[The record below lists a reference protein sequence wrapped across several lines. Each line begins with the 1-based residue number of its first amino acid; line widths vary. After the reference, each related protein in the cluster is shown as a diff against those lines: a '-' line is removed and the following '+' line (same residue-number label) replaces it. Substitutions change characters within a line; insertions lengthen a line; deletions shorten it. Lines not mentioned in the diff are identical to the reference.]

1 MCILSGKELLRI
13 INIVLLK
20 YINMQMVRWI
30 FEKMLF
36 FEFYGYEK
44 NSREIDV
51 SRMYLMIWV
60 ITFYHLIAIA
70 IIIMRLCAIV
80 LHINAIGL
88 SIPILVI
95 TFLTVTI
102 QEITLKKKKYIQTLI
117 EAYRVMHQEEKKRLA
132 REGLYY
138 RVLPILGLTALYI
151 LLVVLA
157 WLHII

>member
-1 MCILSGKELLRI
+1 
-13 INIVLLK
+13 
-20 YINMQMVRWI
+20 
-30 FEKMLF
+30 MLF

-44 NSREIDV
+44 NSRGIDV

-60 ITFYHLIAIA
+60 ISFYHLIAIA

-80 LHINAIGL
+80 L
-88 SIPILVI
+88 LVI

-102 QEITLKKKKYIQTLI
+102 QEKTLKKRKYIQTLI
-117 EAYRVMHQEEKKRLA
+117 EAYRVMHQEERKRLA

-138 RVLPILGLTALYI
+138 RVLPILGLTAFYI
-151 LLVVLA
+151 LLVFLA

>member
-20 YINMQMVRWI
+20 YIIMQMVRWI

-36 FEFYGYEK
+36 FEFYGYEN

-70 IIIMRLCAIV
+70 IIIMRLCTIV
-80 LHINAIGL
+80 LHINATGL

>member
-20 YINMQMVRWI
+20 YIIMQMVRWI

-70 IIIMRLCAIV
+70 IIISYSFK
-80 LHINAIGL
+80 NA
-88 SIPILVI
+88 
-95 TFLTVTI
+95 
-102 QEITLKKKKYIQTLI
+102 
-117 EAYRVMHQEEKKRLA
+117 ANLA
-132 REGLYY
+132 FF
-138 RVLPILGLTALYI
+138 
-151 LLVVLA
+151 
-157 WLHII
+157 H

>member
-1 MCILSGKELLRI
+1 MHLIWKRTVKDYQYCSVKIYYYANGPLDFR
-13 INIVLLK
+13 
-20 YINMQMVRWI
+20 
-30 FEKMLF
+30 KMLF

-102 QEITLKKKKYIQTLI
+102 QEITLKKRNTYKL
-117 EAYRVMHQEEKKRLA
+117 
-132 REGLYY
+132 
-138 RVLPILGLTALYI
+138 
-151 LLVVLA
+151 
-157 WLHII
+157 

>member
-1 MCILSGKELLRI
+1 
-13 INIVLLK
+13 
-20 YINMQMVRWI
+20 MQMARWI

-60 ITFYHLIAIA
+60 ISFYNLIAIA

-88 SIPILVI
+88 FIPILVI
-95 TFLTVTI
+95 TFLTVFRSVEQPKTI
-102 QEITLKKKKYIQTLI
+102 RNIQT
-117 EAYRVMHQEEKKRLA
+117 
-132 REGLYY
+132 
-138 RVLPILGLTALYI
+138 
-151 LLVVLA
+151 
-157 WLHII
+157 

>member
-1 MCILSGKELLRI
+1 
-13 INIVLLK
+13 
-20 YINMQMVRWI
+20 MQMARWI

-44 NSREIDV
+44 NSREIEV

-60 ITFYHLIAIA
+60 ISFYHLIAIA

-102 QEITLKKKKYIQTLI
+102 QEITLKKKIGKRRIVLSCFTHSRINSIIYFACCSCLAAYYLI
-117 EAYRVMHQEEKKRLA
+117 
-132 REGLYY
+132 
-138 RVLPILGLTALYI
+138 
-151 LLVVLA
+151 
-157 WLHII
+157 LHTNQKNIISMMVFCN

>member
-20 YINMQMVRWI
+20 YIIMQMVRWI

-117 EAYRVMHQEEKKRLA
+117 EAYRVMHQEEKKDWQ
-132 REGLYY
+132 EKDC
-138 RVLPILGLTALYI
+138 
-151 LLVVLA
+151 
-157 WLHII
+157 IIVFYPFSD

>member
-1 MCILSGKELLRI
+1 MCILSGKEQLRI
-13 INIVLLK
+13 INVALLK
-20 YINMQMVRWI
+20 YIIMQMVRWI

-60 ITFYHLIAIA
+60 ISFYHLIAIA
-70 IIIMRLCAIV
+70 IIIMRLCTIV

-138 RVLPILGLTALYI
+138 RVLPILGLTAFYI

>member
-20 YINMQMVRWI
+20 YIIMQMVRWI

-117 EAYRVMHQEEKKRLA
+117 EAYRVMHQEEKRLA